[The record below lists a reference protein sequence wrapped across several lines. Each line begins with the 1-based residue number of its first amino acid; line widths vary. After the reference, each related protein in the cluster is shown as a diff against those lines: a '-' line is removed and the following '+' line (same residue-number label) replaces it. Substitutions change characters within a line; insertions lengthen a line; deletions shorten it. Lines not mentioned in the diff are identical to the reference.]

1 MAPLLIG
8 WSQDTL
14 SAVADFTTAFGSRGL
29 SGGPAPEQIQN
40 YNPLC
45 DRLEDECSD
54 VHSVV
59 DPGCLS
65 RIRIFPSRTRI
76 RMFSIRRKSVGINLA
91 N

>member
-1 MAPLLIG
+1 MMAPLLIG

-40 YNPLC
+40 NNPLS

-54 VHSVV
+54 VH
-59 DPGCLS
+59 
-65 RIRIFPSRTRI
+65 
-76 RMFSIRRKSVGINLA
+76 FSIPDPESECFPFEDDPYQFSEFKL
-91 N
+91 